1 MANGT
6 DKRGKRRAGEARE
19 VRKMERWMERDGSTG
34 RKAEEGNE
42 GEEREENG
50 EKQAWRWRRG
60 GGGEFGKGRSGTWA
74 THYLL
79 TSLLRLACCAC
90 EYAPDVVP
98 FVCASPLMLGS
109 RAS

>member
-1 MANGT
+1 
-6 DKRGKRRAGEARE
+6 
-19 VRKMERWMERDGSTG
+19 MERWMERERRVVGWEEGGG
-34 RKAEEGNE
+34 RKRRRGW
-42 GEEREENG
+42 REENG
-50 EKQAWRWRRG
+50 EKQAWRWRGG